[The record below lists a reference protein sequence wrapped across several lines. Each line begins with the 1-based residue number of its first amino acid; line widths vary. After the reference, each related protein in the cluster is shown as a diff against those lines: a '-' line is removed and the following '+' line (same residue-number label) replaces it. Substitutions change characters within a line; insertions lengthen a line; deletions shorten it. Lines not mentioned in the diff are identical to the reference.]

1 MEIALVAKNK
11 LGFVLGQCAKPT
23 ADNLIAHWERCDKMV
38 LSWIMNAVV
47 KDIGQSILFFANAR
61 DVWVQLE
68 QRFGEADGTKI
79 FQIQRDL
86 CVISQGYLSV
96 TEYFTQIKKLWD
108 AYNSIITLPC
118 CVTSGGRCVSLIV
131 A

>member
-1 MEIALVAKNK
+1 
-11 LGFVLGQCAKPT
+11 
-23 ADNLIAHWERCDKMV
+23 MV

-47 KDIGQSILFFANAR
+47 KDIGQSILFSTTAK

-68 QRFGEADGTKI
+68 QLFGEADGTKV

-86 CVISQGYLSV
+86 CVISQGNLSI

-108 AYNSIITLPC
+108 AYNSVITLPC
-118 CVTSGGRCVSLIV
+118 CVTSGDSCVSLKAAKKMIHD
-131 A
+131 